1 MFKTLITNA
10 GLIEFVILFYIFSIV
25 SSILSGCHAKHTIEP
40 PEWMQ
45 ELFSMSRNR
54 LGKFSVCGFIG
65 GITTYVSWTG
75 FLLSYFGINIWYTK
89 ESYLMIVQSVLCG
102 EVLLIFIPMII
113 YSIICWMCV
122 ENKEK
127 KERASSTPSGQK

>member
-89 ESYLMIVQSVLCG
+89 ESYLMIVQIVVCSEAFG
-102 EVLLIFIPMII
+102 IFIPMII
-113 YSIICWMCV
+113 YSIVCWMRV

-127 KERASSTPSGQK
+127 EERASSISNDLE